1 MGWIK
6 KNNKG
11 LSLVELIVVIA
22 IMAVMIG
29 MTALSLSILTGA
41 QAKQA
46 AEKISSQLNEAKTGS
61 MSRYQQTL
69 TLKYET
75 KDEAAG
81 FPSDGFYAEKSY
93 LDMKKDLNT
102 KEVGKESRRVCSKQV
117 QITIH
122 YTNASGAQSFELT
135 ETGGDV
141 IISYDRTS
149 GALKTITNAA
159 SSLGSDAVLQS
170 ITCKTGARTYEIEFT
185 QQTGKHVMKAL

>member
-1 MGWIK
+1 MK

-22 IMAVMIG
+22 IMAVLVG
-29 MTALSLSILTGA
+29 MLALSLSILTGA

-75 KDEAAG
+75 KNELAG

-93 LDMKKDLNT
+93 LDMKKDLTT
-102 KEVGKESRRVCSKQV
+102 KEVGKESRRVGSKQV
-117 QITIH
+117 QITIY
-122 YTNASGAQSFELT
+122 YTNASGTQSYDLT
-135 ETGGDV
+135 TTGGDV

-149 GALKTITNAA
+149 GALKPITNAA

-170 ITCKTGARTYEIEFT
+170 ITCKSGLKTYEIEFT
-185 QQTGKHVMKAL
+185 PQTGKHIMKTL